1 MASLQD
7 IRRRITSVRNTRKIT
22 KALELVAGARL
33 RRAQTR
39 IEEMR
44 PYADRMQEL
53 MVGTA
58 RAASSFRNLALM
70 QRREEVKRVAVVI
83 VTGDRGLAG
92 SFNGQVL
99 RRAFELEREARGNGQ
114 EVAWLVTGRKGASTL
129 RFRRYTIAGEWSGFA
144 DKPTY
149 HDAQAVSHRLAELY
163 TSEEVDRVVLVYNRF
178 VSALVQRVTTTDLLP
193 IPEEVLQAAEEEGT
207 TEEEQ
212 RAFRGDF
219 IYEPDPEEILQRL
232 LPVYLETEI
241 YRALLE
247 SAAAFLASQMTAM
260 RNASKNA
267 GELIDT
273 LTLQLNRAR
282 QAEITQE
289 ILEVVAGADALTG

>member
-7 IRRRITSVRNTRKIT
+7 LRRRIASVRNTRKIT

-33 RRAQTR
+33 RRAQGR

-53 MVGTA
+53 MIGTA
-58 RAASSFRNLALM
+58 QAASSLRNLALLQ
-70 QRREEVKRVAVVI
+70 QRDEIRRIAFVV

-92 SFNGQVL
+92 PFNGQVL
-99 RRAFELEREARGNGQ
+99 RRAFQLERQARSEGQ
-114 EVAWLVTGRKGASTL
+114 EVVWLPVGRKGASTL
-129 RFRRYTIAGEWSGFA
+129 RFRRFELTAQWAGFA
-144 DKPTY
+144 DKPGY
-149 HDAQAVSHRLAELY
+149 HDAQAIGHKLAELY
-163 TSEEVDRVVLVYNRF
+163 EAEEVDRVVLIYNRYE
-178 VSALVQRVTTTDLLP
+178 SALVQRVTSTDLLP
-193 IPEEVLQAAEEEGT
+193 IREEALAGEEPAAEEPDRGVS
-207 TEEEQ
+207 
-212 RAFRGDF
+212 GDF
-219 IYEPDPEEILQRL
+219 IYEPEPEEILQRL

-267 GELIDT
+267 GELIDN
-273 LTLQLNRAR
+273 LTLSLNRAR

-289 ILEVVAGADALTG
+289 ILEVVAGADALSG

>member
-7 IRRRITSVRNTRKIT
+7 LRRRIASVRNTRKIT

-58 RAASSFRNLALM
+58 RAASSLRNLALLQ
-70 QRREEVKRVAVVI
+70 QRDEVRRVAIVA

-92 SFNGQVL
+92 PFNGQVL
-99 RRAFELEREARGNGQ
+99 RRAFELERQARSEGQ
-114 EVAWLVTGRKGASTL
+114 EVAWLVVGRKGASTL
-129 RFRRYTIAGEWSGFA
+129 RFRRYELTGQWAGFA
-144 DKPTY
+144 DKPGY
-149 HDAQAVSHRLAELY
+149 HDAQAVGHRLAELY
-163 TSEEVDRVVLVYNRF
+163 EAEEVDRVLLVYNRF
-178 VSALVQRVTTTDLLP
+178 ESALVQRVTTTELLP
-193 IPEEVLQAAEEEGT
+193 IQEEVLSAEEFVRQDREGPG
-207 TEEEQ
+207 
-212 RAFRGDF
+212 ADF

-267 GELIDT
+267 GELIDS
-273 LTLQLNRAR
+273 LTLSLNRAR

>member
-1 MASLQD
+1 VASLQD

-22 KALELVAGARL
+22 KAMELVAGARL

-70 QRREEVKRVAVVI
+70 QRREETRRTAIVV
-83 VTGDRGLAG
+83 VGGDRGLAG
-92 SFNGQVL
+92 PFNGQVL
-99 RRAFELEREARGNGQ
+99 RRAFELEREIRGAGQ
-114 EVAWLVTGRKGASTL
+114 EVAWLVVGRKGASTL
-129 RFRRYTIAGEWSGFA
+129 RFRRYELAGQWSGFSDRPEYA
-144 DKPTY
+144 
-149 HDAQAVSHRLAELY
+149 DAQAIAHRLAELY
-163 TSEEVDRVVLVYNRF
+163 TEEEVDRVVLVYNRY
-178 VSALVQRVTTTDLLP
+178 VSALVQRVSTSDLLP
-193 IPEEVLQAAEEEGT
+193 IPEDVLGRGEDSSEEERPERT
-207 TEEEQ
+207 
-212 RAFRGDF
+212 ADF
-219 IYEPDPEEILQRL
+219 IYEPEPDEILQRL

-247 SAAAFLASQMTAM
+247 SAASFLASQMTAM

-267 GELIDT
+267 GELIDRY
-273 LTLQLNRAR
+273 TLQLNRAR

-289 ILEVVAGADALTG
+289 ILEVVAGADALAG